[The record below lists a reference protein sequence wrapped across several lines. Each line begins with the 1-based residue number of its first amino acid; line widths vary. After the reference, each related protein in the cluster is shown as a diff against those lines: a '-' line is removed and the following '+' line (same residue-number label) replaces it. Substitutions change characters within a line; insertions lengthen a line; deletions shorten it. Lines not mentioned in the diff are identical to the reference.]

1 MGVDQE
7 ELKSGAPEGWSLLDM
22 QDPFLEQNG
31 PLYFADPFEGDD
43 SEPARF
49 GIRIGKHNCSFA
61 GICHGG
67 LIASVLDIALGR
79 SMAKLCDV
87 PHAPTVTLTID
98 FMRAAK
104 LGDWLESRVRI
115 LRRTRSVVFCDAVLV
130 GPEGIVARGSAV
142 FKLLS
147 PRAG

>member
-1 MGVDQE
+1 MVVE
-7 ELKSGAPEGWSLLDM
+7 TEAVKSGAPEGWSTLDL
-22 QDPFLEQNG
+22 QDPFLDQNG
-31 PLYFADPFEGDD
+31 PLYFADPFEGDET
-43 SEPARF
+43 EPARF
-49 GIRIGKHNCSFA
+49 GIRIGRHNCSFA

-67 LIASVLDIALGR
+67 LIAAMLDISLGR
-79 SMAKLCDV
+79 SMAKLCNV

-142 FKLLS
+142 FKLPS
-147 PRAG
+147 APVG